1 MLICCDPQTQYV
13 QQKKI
18 TVVLL
23 ETQMIGRECDQ
34 SSLFTLHA
42 SGYGLI
48 GNTVQLKPIFTY
60 ES

>member
-1 MLICCDPQTQYV
+1 M
-13 QQKKI
+13 
-18 TVVLL
+18 TVVLV

-34 SSLFTLHA
+34 SSLFILHA

-48 GNTVQLKPIFTY
+48 GNTVQLKPIITY